1 MNKSKTIV
9 MLHGWKLSSKRYK
22 PLVEELGKL
31 GYKVYIP
38 DMPGNG
44 VTAIPKNPFT
54 LDDYVEYVLK
64 YLSTNKLRRFTLI
77 GHSFGGRV
85 GIKLAAKNPEF
96 INKLVLT
103 GTPGLIPV
111 SATKIR
117 MFLVLAKIGNM
128 LFSLPVLEA
137 FKDLARRGLY
147 RLAKSSDYYHTD
159 GVMRQ
164 TFKNIIRADLVK
176 SMSKLVLPV
185 TLVWGELD
193 EAVPVNVAKTM
204 QKMIKGSTLV
214 VIPGS
219 GHDVIWTKPLR
230 FVDAFNTNK

>member
-1 MNKSKTIV
+1 MNKGKTIV
-9 MLHGWKLSSKRYK
+9 ILHGWKLSSQRYN
-22 PLVEELGKL
+22 PLVKELRKL
-31 GYKVYIP
+31 GYRVYIP

-44 VTAIPKNPFT
+44 VAKLPKNPFT
-54 LDDYVEYVLK
+54 LDDYVEYVLG

-85 GIKLAAKNPEF
+85 GIKLVAKNPEL

-103 GTPGLIPV
+103 GTPGVIPV
-111 SATKIR
+111 SSTKIK

-128 LFSLPVLEA
+128 IFNLPVLEL
-137 FKDLARRGLY
+137 FKDSARRGLY

-176 SMSKLVLPV
+176 SMSKLKLPV
-185 TLVWGELD
+185 TLVWGEHD
-193 EAVPVNVAKTM
+193 EAVPVNVAKVM
-204 QKMIKGSTLV
+204 QKMIKGSKLV

-219 GHDVIWTKPLR
+219 SHDVIWANPLR
-230 FVDAFNTNK
+230 FIDAFNTDK